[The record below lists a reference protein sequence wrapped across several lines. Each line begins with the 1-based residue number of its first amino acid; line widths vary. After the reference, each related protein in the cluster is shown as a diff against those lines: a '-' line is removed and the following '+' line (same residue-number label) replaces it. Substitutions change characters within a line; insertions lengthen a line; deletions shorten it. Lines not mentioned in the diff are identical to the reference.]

1 MTIRDA
7 KAAPLA
13 NRIRSQL
20 AGAGFLDFA
29 GAARILDDLRNV
41 THEGYHTELNSG
53 FQASNSLTRFFPAQY
68 DPRMDWKERLKK
80 AFDEKGWSKAKLARE
95 SGVAVDNVRKYVAG
109 KVDQP
114 RGDTLDRLAD
124 ALGLDPLYLKE
135 GIEEAVTAKLVS
147 WVSASGFAAPDAP
160 IDMEG
165 AQTVIAT
172 GLNPAGHWIAL
183 EVEGDSMDRISPPGS
198 IIFVDISD
206 RVLVPNACY
215 VIADED
221 GAATYKRFRPNP
233 DRWEPV
239 STNPE
244 HEPIFVINGAGPRVI
259 GRVRKSLLSL

>member
-1 MTIRDA
+1 LSDVRHGEHH
-7 KAAPLA
+7 
-13 NRIRSQL
+13 R
-20 AGAGFLDFA
+20 
-29 GAARILDDLRNV
+29 
-41 THEGYHTELNSG
+41 ELNSQ
-53 FQASNSLTRFFPAQY
+53 FQYSTSITQKFPAQC
-68 DPRMDWKERLKK
+68 DPRSDWKQRLKK

-95 SGVAVDNVRKYVAG
+95 SGVREDNVRKYVAG
-109 KVDQP
+109 KVEQP

-135 GIEEAVTAKLVS
+135 GLEEAVTAKLVS
-147 WVSASGFAAPDAP
+147 WVSATNFAAPDAP

-165 AQTVIAT
+165 ARTVVAT
-172 GLNPAGHWIAL
+172 GINPSGQWIAL

-206 RVLVPNACY
+206 RALVPNACY

-221 GAATYKRFRPNP
+221 GSATYKRFRPNP

-239 STNPE
+239 STNPD
-244 HEPIFVINGAGPRVI
+244 HEPMFVMNGAGPRII